1 MKASVSDMGLRKN
14 FKDVCVVNDACE
26 IEYVHVFN
34 PDFFG
39 FKPDEVIGKSFL
51 QIYANLD
58 EANSTFVRAI
68 HGGERFVNYVQVLE
82 NNEGRAVKQ
91 TEDIY
96 LIRSG
101 EKIIGAVEFA
111 DYDEEKDLVA
121 PKRDGQIE
129 NLLNDD
135 YATTENMIGEC
146 EAVTELKKKIQK
158 IKDADSPVLIMG
170 ETGTGKE
177 LTAHIIHN
185 SSARRKNPYV
195 YVNCSALPENLLEGI
210 LFGIK
215 KGSFTDAEEKT
226 GLFQMAEKGTLFLD
240 EVDSMPLG
248 IQSKI
253 LRAIEEKCIRP
264 IGGTQEIYLDVRIIA
279 SCNKQMNE
287 LLKSRSL
294 RNDLLFRLSV
304 IQFSLPP
311 LRERKSDI
319 LQIADYYRKKYNQIY
334 KKKITGFTK
343 ELQHHMLHYAWPGNV
358 RELKN
363 MMEGMYPVMKDN
375 VIGEEHMRQ
384 RWLGTEMETSRPS
397 EMHQEAV
404 AFLAAGKKLKDY
416 LEDYERQ
423 RMAEAWQESREDYQ
437 AAAKILG
444 ISPQLMRYKMKK
456 YFF

>member
-1 MKASVSDMGLRKN
+1 MGLRKD

-111 DYDEEKDLVA
+111 DYDEEMDLVA

-135 YATTENMIGEC
+135 YATADNMIGEC
-146 EAVTELKKKIQK
+146 EAVAELKKKIQK

-384 RWLGTEMETSRPS
+384 RWLGTEAETKRLS
-397 EMHQEAV
+397 ETRREAA
-404 AFLAAGKKLKDY
+404 AFLSSGKNLKEY

-423 RMAEAWQESREDYQ
+423 CIENAWHESGEDFSEAANQ
-437 AAAKILG
+437 LG
-444 ISPQLMRYKMKK
+444 ISPQLFRYKMKK
-456 YFF
+456 YFL

>member
-1 MKASVSDMGLRKN
+1 M
-14 FKDVCVVNDACE
+14 
-26 IEYVHVFN
+26 
-34 PDFFG
+34 
-39 FKPDEVIGKSFL
+39 
-51 QIYANLD
+51 
-58 EANSTFVRAI
+58 
-68 HGGERFVNYVQVLE
+68 
-82 NNEGRAVKQ
+82 
-91 TEDIY
+91 
-96 LIRSG
+96 
-101 EKIIGAVEFA
+101 
-111 DYDEEKDLVA
+111 
-121 PKRDGQIE
+121 
-129 NLLNDD
+129 
-135 YATTENMIGEC
+135 
-146 EAVTELKKKIQK
+146 
-158 IKDADSPVLIMG
+158 
-170 ETGTGKE
+170 
-177 LTAHIIHN
+177 
-185 SSARRKNPYV
+185 
-195 YVNCSALPENLLEGI
+195 
-210 LFGIK
+210 
-215 KGSFTDAEEKT
+215 
-226 GLFQMAEKGTLFLD
+226 D

-397 EMHQEAV
+397 EIHQEAV

-423 RMAEAWQESREDYQ
+423 RMAEAWQESGEDYQ

>member
-1 MKASVSDMGLRKN
+1 MGLRKN

-135 YATTENMIGEC
+135 YATAENMIGEC

>member
-1 MKASVSDMGLRKN
+1 MGLRKD

-135 YATTENMIGEC
+135 YATAENMIGEC
-146 EAVTELKKKIQK
+146 EAVAELKKKIQK

-334 KKKITGFTK
+334 KKKITGL
-343 ELQHHMLHYAWPGNV
+343 LQ
-358 RELKN
+358 
-363 MMEGMYPVMKDN
+363 
-375 VIGEEHMRQ
+375 
-384 RWLGTEMETSRPS
+384 
-397 EMHQEAV
+397 
-404 AFLAAGKKLKDY
+404 
-416 LEDYERQ
+416 
-423 RMAEAWQESREDYQ
+423 
-437 AAAKILG
+437 
-444 ISPQLMRYKMKK
+444 
-456 YFF
+456 

>member
-1 MKASVSDMGLRKN
+1 
-14 FKDVCVVNDACE
+14 
-26 IEYVHVFN
+26 
-34 PDFFG
+34 
-39 FKPDEVIGKSFL
+39 
-51 QIYANLD
+51 
-58 EANSTFVRAI
+58 
-68 HGGERFVNYVQVLE
+68 
-82 NNEGRAVKQ
+82 
-91 TEDIY
+91 
-96 LIRSG
+96 
-101 EKIIGAVEFA
+101 
-111 DYDEEKDLVA
+111 
-121 PKRDGQIE
+121 
-129 NLLNDD
+129 
-135 YATTENMIGEC
+135 
-146 EAVTELKKKIQK
+146 
-158 IKDADSPVLIMG
+158 MG

-311 LRERKSDI
+311 LRERRSDI

-334 KKKITGFTK
+334 TSSFT
-343 ELQHHMLHYAWPGNV
+343 
-358 RELKN
+358 
-363 MMEGMYPVMKDN
+363 
-375 VIGEEHMRQ
+375 
-384 RWLGTEMETSRPS
+384 T
-397 EMHQEAV
+397 
-404 AFLAAGKKLKDY
+404 
-416 LEDYERQ
+416 
-423 RMAEAWQESREDYQ
+423 
-437 AAAKILG
+437 
-444 ISPQLMRYKMKK
+444 
-456 YFF
+456 

>member
-1 MKASVSDMGLRKN
+1 MGLRKD

-26 IEYVHVFN
+26 IEYIHVFN

-58 EANSTFVRAI
+58 EANSTFARAI

-111 DYDEEKDLVA
+111 DYDEEMDLVA

-135 YATTENMIGEC
+135 YATADNMIGEC
-146 EAVTELKKKIQK
+146 EAVAELKKKIQK

-185 SSARRKNPYV
+185 SSARCKNPYV

-248 IQSKI
+248 IQSKL

-264 IGGTQEIYLDVRIIA
+264 IGGTEEIYLDVRIIA
-279 SCNKQMNE
+279 SCNKQIHE
-287 LLKSRSL
+287 LLASRSL

-311 LRERKSDI
+311 LRERGSDI

-334 KKKITGFTK
+334 KKEITGFTK

-375 VIGEEHMRQ
+375 VIGEVHMRQ
-384 RWLGTEMETSRPS
+384 RWLGTEPETKRSS
-397 EMHQEAV
+397 ETHQEV
-404 AFLAAGKKLKDY
+404 SAFLASGKKLREY

-423 RMAEAWQESREDYQ
+423 CIENTWHESGKDFSE
-437 AAAKILG
+437 AAKRLG
-444 ISPQLMRYKMKK
+444 ISPQLLRYKMKK
-456 YFF
+456 YFL

>member
-1 MKASVSDMGLRKN
+1 
-14 FKDVCVVNDACE
+14 
-26 IEYVHVFN
+26 
-34 PDFFG
+34 
-39 FKPDEVIGKSFL
+39 
-51 QIYANLD
+51 
-58 EANSTFVRAI
+58 
-68 HGGERFVNYVQVLE
+68 
-82 NNEGRAVKQ
+82 
-91 TEDIY
+91 
-96 LIRSG
+96 
-101 EKIIGAVEFA
+101 
-111 DYDEEKDLVA
+111 
-121 PKRDGQIE
+121 
-129 NLLNDD
+129 
-135 YATTENMIGEC
+135 MIGEC
-146 EAVTELKKKIQK
+146 EAVAELKKKIQK

-311 LRERKSDI
+311 LRERGSDI

-334 KKKITGFTK
+334 KKEITGFTK

-423 RMAEAWQESREDYQ
+423 RMAEAWQESGEDYQ

>member
-1 MKASVSDMGLRKN
+1 MGLRKD

-26 IEYVHVFN
+26 IEYIHVFN

-39 FKPDEVIGKSFL
+39 FKPDEAIGKSFL
-51 QIYANLD
+51 QVYANLD
-58 EANSTFVRAI
+58 ETSSTFARAI
-68 HGGERFVNYVQVLE
+68 RGGERFVNYVQVLE
-82 NNEGRAVKQ
+82 NNEGRTVKQ
-91 TEDIY
+91 IEDIY
-96 LIRSG
+96 LLRSG
-101 EKIIGAVEFA
+101 EKIVGAVEFA
-111 DYDEEKDLVA
+111 DYDEERDLVA

-129 NLLNDD
+129 DILNDD
-135 YATTENMIGEC
+135 DATAKNMIGSC
-146 EAVTELKKKIQK
+146 GAIVELKKKIQK

-185 SSARRKNPYV
+185 SSARCKNPYV

-248 IQSKI
+248 IQSKL

-264 IGGTQEIYLDVRIIA
+264 IGGTEEIYLDVRIIA
-279 SCNKQMNE
+279 SCNKQIHE
-287 LLKSRSL
+287 LLASRSL

-311 LRERKSDI
+311 LRERGSDV
-319 LQIADYYRKKYNQIY
+319 LQIADYYRQKYNQIY
-334 KKKITGFTK
+334 KKEINGFTK

-363 MMEGMYPVMKDN
+363 MMEGMYPVIKDN
-375 VIGEEHMRQ
+375 VIGEVHMRQ
-384 RWLGTEMETSRPS
+384 RWLGTEAETKGSS
-397 EMHQEAV
+397 EIRQEV
-404 AFLAAGKKLKDY
+404 SAFLSSGKNLKEY

-423 RMAEAWQESREDYQ
+423 CIENAWHESGEDFSE
-437 AAAKILG
+437 AAKKLG
-444 ISPQLMRYKMKK
+444 ISPQLFRYKMKK
-456 YFF
+456 YFL

>member
-1 MKASVSDMGLRKN
+1 MGLRKD

-82 NNEGRAVKQ
+82 NNEGRSGKTA

-135 YATTENMIGEC
+135 YATAENMIGEC
-146 EAVTELKKKIQK
+146 EAVAELKKKIQK

-185 SSARRKNPYV
+185 SSARRKIRMSMLTAV
-195 YVNCSALPENLLEGI
+195 LCRKIFWKVFLSAL
-210 LFGIK
+210 K
-215 KGSFTDAEEKT
+215 KGALPTRKKRQDF
-226 GLFQMAEKGTLFLD
+226 LMAEKGTLFLD

-319 LQIADYYRKKYNQIY
+319 LQIADYYRKKHNQIY

-384 RWLGTEMETSRPS
+384 RWPGNGDGNKPS
-397 EMHQEAV
+397 V
-404 AFLAAGKKLKDY
+404 PKCTKK
-416 LEDYERQ
+416 R
-423 RMAEAWQESREDYQ
+423 
-437 AAAKILG
+437 
-444 ISPQLMRYKMKK
+444 
-456 YFF
+456 